1 MPWNLSARQERRFPC
16 VVWKGFPAFPAH
28 LRMRPVSRGN
38 SRRATWVGGPR
49 PPASPVHSPTLL
61 PPRCLRGGSTVPNH
75 RPAGAF
81 LPHQLSLKR
90 AESEQRFPQG
100 YQVTSEAWTQAMF
113 RERGLPWL
121 LWLLLLEQGRGIVGG
136 RGHCPTP
143 QGAGVLGGLVGV
155 DQSPL
160 VCTDMP
166 GESQGLGNL
175 VGCRPLGR
183 TESDTTEVT

>member
-1 MPWNLSARQERRFPC
+1 MPQCRRVLPGRGFSPAR
-16 VVWKGFPAFPAH
+16 
-28 LRMRPVSRGN
+28 
-38 SRRATWVGGPR
+38 GPR

-121 LWLLLLEQGRGIVGG
+121 LWLLLLERGGGWGGG

-160 VCTDMP
+160 VCTDRYGATLVHAGLAEILFTFLILSPP
-166 GESQGLGNL
+166 GSGGLSPRHIRSPP
-175 VGCRPLGR
+175 VWVQPGCGKSV
-183 TESDTTEVT
+183 EDSGGV